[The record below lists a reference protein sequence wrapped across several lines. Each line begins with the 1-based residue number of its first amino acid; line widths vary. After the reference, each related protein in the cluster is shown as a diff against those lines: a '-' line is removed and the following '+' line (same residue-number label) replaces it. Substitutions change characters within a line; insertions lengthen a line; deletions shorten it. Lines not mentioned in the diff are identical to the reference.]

1 MDWIYS
7 AIKQTPFDASLQ
19 VYNKENNNVLSS
31 IDTLKQLK
39 YDLEGRTNYSI
50 LRQYNYNMSTKDLLN
65 KYAITDDQK
74 QMINLEV
81 FKKLR
86 MIKLSEYNKM
96 RNLKWKLF
104 QHHL

>member
-1 MDWIYS
+1 
-7 AIKQTPFDASLQ
+7 
-19 VYNKENNNVLSS
+19 
-31 IDTLKQLK
+31 
-39 YDLEGRTNYSI
+39 LEGRTNYSI